1 MKILKLREGFEICGL
16 KARTNN
22 ANEMSGRGVIANLWG
37 EFLKFNASR
46 SSAAKSEI
54 YAAYYDY
61 ENGAQGEYSV
71 LIGTCSKEQHHK
83 ESHDEACK
91 SAKQCCKNERD
102 ETCEKLHIEAG
113 DYAVFDFANE
123 LTRAGEYWT
132 RIWKFF
138 KSSKLQRAFKTDF
151 EKHSEDKIEI
161 YISIKG

>member
-22 ANEMSGRGVIANLWG
+22 ADEVSGRGVIANLWG
-37 EFLKFNASR
+37 EFLKFNASG
-46 SSAAKSEI
+46 SSAEKNEI

-71 LIGTCSKEQHHK
+71 LIGTCSKERHHK

-102 ETCEKLHIEAG
+102 ETCDKLINYISKRAITRFLILRTSLRELANTGLKFEKFLEP
-113 DYAVFDFANE
+113 
-123 LTRAGEYWT
+123 R
-132 RIWKFF
+132 
-138 KSSKLQRAFKTDF
+138 RAFETGF
-151 EKHSEDKIEI
+151 ERRF
-161 YISIKG
+161 GR

>member
-1 MKILKLREGFEICGL
+1 MKILKLRESFEICGL

-22 ANEMSGRGVIANLWG
+22 ADEVSGRGVIANLWG

-61 ENGAQGEYSV
+61 ENGAHGEYSV
-71 LIGTCSKEQHHK
+71 LIGTCSKERHHK

-102 ETCEKLHIEAG
+102 ETGDKLRIEAG

-123 LTRAGEYWT
+123 LTRAGEC
-132 RIWKFF
+132 
-138 KSSKLQRAFKTDF
+138 SA
-151 EKHSEDKIEI
+151 EI
-161 YISIKG
+161 

>member
-1 MKILKLREGFEICGL
+1 MKILKLRESFEIYGL
-16 KARTNN
+16 KTRTNN
-22 ANEMSGRGVIANLWG
+22 ADEISRRGAIANLWG

-46 SSAAKSEI
+46 NSATKNEI
-54 YAAYYDY
+54 YAVYYDY
-61 ENGAQGEYSV
+61 ENGAQGEYSM

-102 ETCEKLHIEAG
+102 ETCDKLRIEVG

-123 LTRAGEYWT
+123 PTRAGEYWT

-138 KSSKLQRAFKTDF
+138 KSSKLQRAFKTGF
-151 EKHSEDKIEI
+151 ERLF
-161 YISIKG
+161 GR

>member
-1 MKILKLREGFEICGL
+1 MKILKLRESFEICGP

-22 ANEMSGRGVIANLWG
+22 ADEVSGRGVIANLWS

-71 LIGTCSKEQHHK
+71 LIGTCSQERCYKK
-83 ESHDEACK
+83 SHDEACK
-91 SAKQCCKNERD
+91 SANQCCKNERD

-123 LTRAGEYWT
+123 PTRAGECSAEILKNL
-132 RIWKFF
+132 RAA
-138 KSSKLQRAFKTDF
+138 KSL
-151 EKHSEDKIEI
+151 
-161 YISIKG
+161 